1 MDYITTASRAINATG
16 SSHVTSELQTL
27 LDDAAAA
34 RVPAVITA
42 GTYLT
47 GPLFISSGTN
57 VILEKGSVI
66 MGTTDESIIPIVQTR
81 VAGIEGD
88 WYPGVLNVCDAH
100 NVSIVGEGTIDGQGP
115 YWWAKYWGPD
125 TQEECV
131 QTTTS
136 ADYAGRA
143 ITIA

>member
-47 GPLFISSGTN
+47 GPLFISSGN
-57 VILEKGSVI
+57 KCN
-66 MGTTDESIIPIVQTR
+66 P
-81 VAGIEGD
+81 
-88 WYPGVLNVCDAH
+88 
-100 NVSIVGEGTIDGQGP
+100 
-115 YWWAKYWGPD
+115 
-125 TQEECV
+125 
-131 QTTTS
+131 
-136 ADYAGRA
+136 
-143 ITIA
+143 